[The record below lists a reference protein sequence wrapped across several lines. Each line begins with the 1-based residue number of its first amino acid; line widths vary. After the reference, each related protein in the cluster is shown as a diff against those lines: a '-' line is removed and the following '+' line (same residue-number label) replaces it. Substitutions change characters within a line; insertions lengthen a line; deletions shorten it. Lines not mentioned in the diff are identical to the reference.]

1 MGYIKEP
8 EGIDLIVAPSTLT
21 VQDRQM
27 ISNIIANYK
36 KTRTFSKANTLPIL
50 QGIEKLPK
58 QKPI

>member
-8 EGIDLIVAPSTLT
+8 EGVDLIVAPSTFT

-36 KTRTFSKANTLPIL
+36 KARTFTKANTLPFL
-50 QGIEKLPK
+50 QGVDKLSK
-58 QKPI
+58 HKPI

>member
-8 EGIDLIVAPSTLT
+8 EGVDLIVAPSTFT
-21 VQDRQM
+21 AQDRQM

-36 KTRTFSKANTLPIL
+36 KTRTFSKVNTLPML

>member
-8 EGIDLIVAPSTLT
+8 EGVDLIVAPSTFT

-36 KTRTFSKANTLPIL
+36 KTRSFKKVNTPSFL
-50 QGIEKLPK
+50 QDAEKLSK
-58 QKPI
+58 

>member
-21 VQDRQM
+21 AQDRQM
-27 ISNIIANYK
+27 ISSIIANYK
-36 KTRTFSKANTLPIL
+36 NTRTFTKVNTLPML